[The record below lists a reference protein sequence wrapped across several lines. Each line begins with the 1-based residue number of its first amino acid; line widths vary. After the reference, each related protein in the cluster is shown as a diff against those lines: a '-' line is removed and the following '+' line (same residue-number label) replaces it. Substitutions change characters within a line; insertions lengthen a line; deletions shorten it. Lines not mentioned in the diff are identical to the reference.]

1 LGFTKPWR
9 GRDAGG
15 DYRGDGAVGDGILRR
30 GISLPRKFHSK
41 FHVKGLPRAVVL
53 DAAG

>member
-1 LGFTKPWR
+1 LSFTKPWR
-9 GRDAGG
+9 GCDAGG
-15 DYRGDGAVGDGILRR
+15 DHRGDGAARDGILKR

-41 FHVKGLPRAVVL
+41 FHVKGLPRAVDL

>member
-1 LGFTKPWR
+1 MQV
-9 GRDAGG
+9 AIIVVM
-15 DYRGDGAVGDGILRR
+15 AVRDGILKR

-41 FHVKGLPRAVVL
+41 FHAKGLPRAVVL